1 MSGLILLTKTITMRK
16 CFSYLLLAGA
26 GLLFV
31 FTSSAQ
37 VIISSTSTVYTQNF
51 NTLKATAGTST
62 TLPTG
67 WKLLETGT
75 GANTSYASD
84 AGGTATGNTY
94 SYGTGTA
101 TERAFGALRSGSV
114 APTLGVQVRNS
125 TGSTITSITV
135 TYTGEQWRC
144 GATGRVDQLDFQY
157 SSSATSLSTGTWTDI
172 NTLDFASPSTTTTG
186 AKDGNAAAN
195 RAVKTAVITGLSIA
209 NNGTFWLRWSDLDA
223 SGADDGLAVDDF
235 SLQLN
240 GSDVT
245 APTATTFS
253 PSNNAVNQALSGNLV
268 ITFSE
273 TIAKGTTG
281 NITVKRTSDNV
292 AIQTTAVTAAAV
304 TTSGSTATI
313 PYSGLAYSTGYYVN
327 IDAGAFKDAAGNNFA
342 GITATTTWGFTTV
355 AAPSATVSVNPVSL
369 SFGTVTA
376 GSASVA
382 QTFTFTS
389 SNLSSGLTLT
399 APASF
404 ELSKNNSTFTAAVT
418 YTLAEAQAGQT
429 VYARFVPAAANTSY
443 SGSVNFS
450 STGLNTNPLALS
462 GNSNVST
469 GALNHYFGNL
479 HSHSSYSDGNAD
491 NTTKIPSDDYTY
503 AKTSLCMDFLG
514 ISEHNHAT
522 AGMSISN
529 WQPGR
534 AQAAAATTSTFVG
547 MYGMEWGTIS
557 AGGHVIIYGVDSLIG
572 WEAGNY
578 DIFVD
583 KFTYQGTNG
592 LFDRINRHGNN
603 AIAYLAHPNTGDY
616 NGLVSTYNA
625 ASDEA
630 VVGSAVES
638 GPAFST
644 NTSYTDPATSM
655 SYLTYYRNMLARGYH
670 VGPTIDHDNHNMTF
684 GHTAKSRLVVM
695 SPSLSESTL
704 LDGMRKMRFYAS
716 QDCSAKISFTANT
729 ESIGSILT
737 RSGAPVLELSTTA
750 STSAITSVTIM
761 YGVPGSGT
769 AATALTSFTSG
780 SFTYTDNAL
789 ANGAQRYYY
798 LDITEADGSRI
809 VTAPIWYTR
818 NDAAR
823 MSPTP
828 VTSFFTMNETEK
840 VILKWTTENEEMAQQ
855 FEVLRS
861 VDGGKSFISLGTVYG
876 KGFAFNTNTYT
887 LNDLQPYEGI
897 ATYRLVQRNQNGDIR
912 FTDMK
917 VVDRSKAPV
926 TYFTAYPNP
935 VSDQLQVRVTAMRSG
950 KALAEVFD
958 MNGRRM
964 MSQSFNAS
972 TGTQTL
978 SMNLGKLGNGTYL
991 LKVTVDGKTGTQ
1003 LINKF

>member
-1 MSGLILLTKTITMRK
+1 MRK
-16 CFSYLLLAGA
+16 ILSGITGAAICLLLS
-26 GLLFV
+26 LPLH
-31 FTSSAQ
+31 SQ
-37 VIISSTSTVYTQNF
+37 LIITTTATPSTQNF

-62 TLPTG
+62 TLPAG

-84 AGGTATGNTY
+84 AGSTATGNTY

-114 APTLGVQVRNS
+114 APVLGVQIRNS
-125 TGSTITSITV
+125 TGSTITSITI

-157 SSSATSLSTGTWTDI
+157 SLNATSLSTGTWTDN

-195 RAVKTAVITGLSIA
+195 RAVKTATITGLSIA
-209 NNGTFWLRWSDLDA
+209 NNGLFWLRWNDLDA
-223 SGADDGLAVDDF
+223 SGADDGLSIDDF
-235 SLQLN
+235 SIQLN

-245 APTATTFS
+245 APTASTFNPANS
-253 PSNNAVNQALSGNLV
+253 STNIALSGNLV
-268 ITFSE
+268 VTFSE
-273 TIAKGTTG
+273 NIQKGTTG

-292 AIQTTAVTAAAV
+292 TVLTTAVTAATV
-304 TTSGSTATI
+304 TVAGATATI
-313 PYSGLAYSTGYYVN
+313 PFSGLAYSTGYYVN
-327 IDAGAFKDAAGNNFA
+327 IAAGAFRDMAGNNYA
-342 GITATTTWGFTTV
+342 GISATTTWGFTTM
-355 AAPSATVSVNPVSL
+355 AAPSATVAVTPASL
-369 SFGTVTA
+369 NFGFTAFGLASAAQSFSFTTTNITA
-376 GSASVA
+376 A
-382 QTFTFTS
+382 
-389 SNLSSGLTLT
+389 LTLT

-404 ELSKNNSTFTAAVT
+404 ELSKTGTTFSSSLS
-418 YTLAEAQAGQT
+418 YTIAEAQAGQT
-429 VYARFVPAAANTSY
+429 VFARFVPAAANTTY
-443 SGSVNFS
+443 SASVNFS
-450 STGLNTNPLALS
+450 STGLNTNAETLS
-462 GNSNVST
+462 GNSVVS
-469 GALNHYFGNL
+469 GGGSLNHYFGNL

-503 AKTSLCMDFLG
+503 AKTALCMDFLG

-572 WEAGNY
+572 WEPGNY

-616 NGLVSTYNA
+616 NGLVSTFNA

-644 NTSYTDPATSM
+644 NTTYTNPATSM
-655 SYLTYYRNMLARGYH
+655 SYLTYFRNMLSRGYH

-695 SPSLSESTL
+695 AATLSESTL
-704 LDGMRKMRFYAS
+704 LDGMKKMRFYAS
-716 QDCSAKISFTANT
+716 QDCSAKISFTVNT
-729 ESIGSILT
+729 EAIGSIIT
-737 RSGAPVLELSTTA
+737 RAGAPVIALSSTGT
-750 STSAITSVTIM
+750 TSAISSVSIM
-761 YGVPGSGT
+761 TGVPGSGT
-769 AATALTSFTSG
+769 AATLLTSFSSG
-780 SFTYTDNAL
+780 SFSYTDNSL
-789 ANGAQRYYY
+789 ANGGQAYYY

-809 VTAPIWYTR
+809 VTSPIWYTR

-823 MSPTP
+823 MTAAP
-828 VTSFFTMNETEK
+828 VTSFFTVNETER
-840 VILKWTTENEEMAQQ
+840 VILKWTTENEELYQT

-861 VDGGKSFISLGTVYG
+861 TDGGNSFQSLSNVTG
-876 KGFAFNTNTYT
+876 KGFAFNTNTYAVT
-887 LNDLQPYEGI
+887 DAQPFAGM
-897 ATYRLVQRNQNGDIR
+897 ATYRLVQRNQQGQIR
-912 FTDMK
+912 YTDMK
-917 VVDRSKAPV
+917 VVDRSAAPI

-935 VSDQLQVRVTAMRSG
+935 VSDQLQVRVSATRGG
-950 KALAEVFD
+950 KATAEVYD

-964 MSQSFNAS
+964 MSQSFNAF
-972 TGTQTL
+972 TGIQTI

>member
-1 MSGLILLTKTITMRK
+1 MRK
-16 CFSYLLLAGA
+16 LFSSLLMAGT
-26 GLLFV
+26 GLLCSLSV
-31 FTSSAQ
+31 LAQ
-37 VIISSTSTVYTQNF
+37 VSITSTTTPYTQNF

-84 AGGTATGNTY
+84 AGATATGNTY

-114 APTLGVQVRNS
+114 SPVLGVQIRNS
-125 TGSTITSITV
+125 TGSTITSISI

-144 GATGRVDQLDFQY
+144 GATGRADQLDFQY
-157 SSSATSLSTGTWTDI
+157 SLNATSLSTGTWTDN
-172 NTLDFASPSTTTTG
+172 NTLDFASPSTTATG

-195 RAVKTAVITGLSIA
+195 RAVKTTTITGLSIA
-209 NNGTFWLRWSDLDA
+209 NNGLFWLRWNDYDA
-223 SGADDGLAVDDF
+223 SGADDGLSIDDF
-235 SLQLN
+235 SIQLN

-245 APTATTFS
+245 APTTSTFNPANS
-253 PSNNAVNQALSGNLV
+253 STNIALSGNLV
-268 ITFSE
+268 VTFSE
-273 TIAKGTTG
+273 NIQKGTAG

-292 AIQTTAVTAAAV
+292 AVQTTAVTAAAV
-304 TTSGSTATI
+304 TVSGATATI
-313 PYSGLAYSTGYYVN
+313 PFSGLAYSTGYYVN
-327 IDAGAFKDAAGNNFA
+327 IDAGSFKDMAGNNFA
-342 GITATTTWGFTTV
+342 GITATTTWTFTTM
-355 AAPSATVSVNPVSL
+355 AAPSATVSVNPASL
-369 SFGTVTA
+369 NFGFTAFGLASATQSFSFTTTNI
-376 GSASVA
+376 SAA
-382 QTFTFTS
+382 
-389 SNLSSGLTLT
+389 LTLT
-399 APASF
+399 APSSF
-404 ELSKNNSTFTAAVT
+404 ELSKDGISFGTVAS
-418 YTLAEAQAGQT
+418 YTMAEAQAGQT
-429 VYARFVPAAANTSY
+429 LLARFVPAAANTSF
-443 SGSVNFS
+443 SGSINFS
-450 STGLNTNPLALS
+450 STGLNTNAETLS
-462 GNSNVST
+462 GNSIVSGGGT
-469 GALNHYFGNL
+469 LNHYFGNM
-479 HSHSSYSDGNAD
+479 HAHSSYSDGNAD
-491 NTTKIPSDDYTY
+491 NTTKTPADDYAY
-503 AKTSLCMDFLG
+503 AKTALCMDFLG

-534 AQAAAATTSTFVG
+534 SQAAAATTSSFVG

-592 LFDRINRHGNN
+592 LFDRITRHGNN

-616 NGLVSTYNA
+616 NGLVSAYNV

-630 VVGSAVES
+630 VVGTAVES

-644 NTSYTDPATSM
+644 NTTYTNPATSM
-655 SYLTYYRNMLARGYH
+655 SYLTYYRNMLSRGYH

-695 SPSLSESTL
+695 AASLSESTL
-704 LDGMRKMRFYAS
+704 LDGMKKMRFYAS
-716 QDCSAKISFTANT
+716 QDCSAKLSFTVNT
-729 ESIGSILT
+729 EAIGSILT
-737 RSGAPVLELSTTA
+737 RAGAPVIELSTTA
-750 STSAITSVTIM
+750 ATSAISSVAIM
-761 YGVPGSGT
+761 SGVPGSGT
-769 AATALTSFTSG
+769 AATQLTSFSSG
-780 SFTYTDNAL
+780 SFSYTDNSL
-789 ANGAQRYYY
+789 TNGGQRYYY

-809 VTAPIWYTR
+809 VTSPIWYTR

-823 MSPTP
+823 ITAAP
-828 VTSFFTMNETEK
+828 VTSFFTVNENER
-840 VILKWTTENEEMAQQ
+840 VILKWTTEHEELNQS
-855 FEVLRS
+855 FEILRS
-861 VDGGKSFISLGTVYG
+861 IDGGNSFQSLSNVTG
-876 KGFAFNTNTYT
+876 KGFSLNTQTYAV
-887 LNDLQPYEGI
+887 NDAQPFAGM
-897 ATYRLVQRNQNGDIR
+897 ATYRLVQRNQNGQIR

-917 VVDRSKAPV
+917 VVDRSAAPV

-935 VSDQLQVRVTAMRSG
+935 VSDQLQVRLSAMRSG
-950 KALAEVFD
+950 KATAEVYD

-964 MSQSFNAS
+964 LSQSFNAF
-972 TGTQTL
+972 TGIQTI

>member
-1 MSGLILLTKTITMRK
+1 MRK
-16 CFSYLLLAGA
+16 ILSGITGAAICLLLS
-26 GLLFV
+26 LPLHSQLIIT
-31 FTSSAQ
+31 TSATPS
-37 VIISSTSTVYTQNF
+37 TQNF

-62 TLPTG
+62 TLPAG

-84 AGGTATGNTY
+84 AGSTATGNTY

-114 APTLGVQVRNS
+114 SPVLGVQIRNS
-125 TGSTITSITV
+125 TGSTITSITI

-157 SSSATSLSTGTWTDI
+157 SLNATSLSTGTWTDN

-195 RAVKTAVITGLSIA
+195 RAVKTATITGLSIA
-209 NNGTFWLRWSDLDA
+209 NNGLFWLRWNDLDA
-223 SGADDGLAVDDF
+223 SGADDGLAIDDF
-235 SLQLN
+235 SIQLN

-245 APTATTFS
+245 APTASTFNPANS
-253 PSNNAVNQALSGNLV
+253 STNIALSGNLV
-268 ITFSE
+268 VTFSE
-273 TIAKGTTG
+273 NIQKGTTG

-292 AIQTTAVTAAAV
+292 TVQTTAVTAATV
-304 TTSGSTATI
+304 TVAGATATI
-313 PYSGLAYSTGYYVN
+313 PFSGLAYSTGYYVN
-327 IDAGAFKDAAGNNFA
+327 IAAGAFRDMAGNNYA
-342 GITATTTWGFTTV
+342 GISATTTWGFTTM
-355 AAPSATVSVNPVSL
+355 AAPSATVAVTPASL
-369 SFGTVTA
+369 NFGFTAFGLASAAQSFSFTTTNITA
-376 GSASVA
+376 A
-382 QTFTFTS
+382 
-389 SNLSSGLTLT
+389 LTLT

-404 ELSKNNSTFTAAVT
+404 ELSKTGTTFSSSLS
-418 YTLAEAQAGQT
+418 YTIAEAQAGQT
-429 VYARFVPAAANTSY
+429 VYARFVPAAANTTY
-443 SGSVNFS
+443 SASVNFS
-450 STGLNTNPLALS
+450 STGLNTNTETLS
-462 GNSNVST
+462 GNSVVS
-469 GALNHYFGNL
+469 GGGSLNHYFGNL

-503 AKTSLCMDFLG
+503 AKTALCMDFLG

-572 WEAGNY
+572 WEPGNY

-592 LFDRINRHGNN
+592 LFDRITRHGNN

-616 NGLVSTYNA
+616 NGLVSTFNA

-644 NTSYTDPATSM
+644 NTTYTNPATSM
-655 SYLTYYRNMLARGYH
+655 SYLTYYRNMLSRGYH

-695 SPSLSESTL
+695 AATLSESTL
-704 LDGMRKMRFYAS
+704 LDGMKKMRFYAS
-716 QDCSAKISFTANT
+716 QDCSAKISFTVNT
-729 ESIGSILT
+729 EAIGSIIT
-737 RSGAPVLELSTTA
+737 RAGAPVIALSSTGT
-750 STSAITSVTIM
+750 TSAISSVSIM
-761 YGVPGSGT
+761 TGVPGSGT
-769 AATALTSFTSG
+769 AATLLTSFSSG
-780 SFTYTDNAL
+780 SFSYTDNSL
-789 ANGAQRYYY
+789 ANGGQAYYY

-809 VTAPIWYTR
+809 VTSPIWYTR

-823 MSPTP
+823 MTAAP
-828 VTSFFTMNETEK
+828 VTSFFTVNETER
-840 VILKWTTENEEMAQQ
+840 VILKWTTENEELYQT

-861 VDGGKSFISLGTVYG
+861 TDGGNSFQSLSNVNG
-876 KGFAFNTNTYT
+876 KGFAFNTNTYAVT
-887 LNDLQPYEGI
+887 DAQPFAGM
-897 ATYRLVQRNQNGDIR
+897 ATYRLVQRNQQGQIR
-912 FTDMK
+912 YTDMK
-917 VVDRSKAPV
+917 VVDRSAAPI

-935 VSDQLQVRVTAMRSG
+935 VSDQLQVRVSATRGG
-950 KALAEVFD
+950 KATAEVYD

-964 MSQSFNAS
+964 MSQSFNAF
-972 TGTQTL
+972 TGIQTI

>member
-1 MSGLILLTKTITMRK
+1 MRK
-16 CFSYLLLAGA
+16 ILSGITGAAICLLLS
-26 GLLFV
+26 LPLH
-31 FTSSAQ
+31 SQ
-37 VIISSTSTVYTQNF
+37 VVITTTTTPYTQNF

-114 APTLGVQVRNS
+114 VPVLGVQIRNS
-125 TGSTITSITV
+125 TGSTITSITIS
-135 TYTGEQWRC
+135 YTGEQWRC
-144 GATGRVDQLDFQY
+144 GATGRADQLDFQY
-157 SSSATSLSTGTWTDI
+157 SLNATSLSTGTWTDN
-172 NTLDFASPSTTTTG
+172 NTLDFASLSTTTVG

-195 RAVKTAVITGLSIA
+195 RAVKTATITGLSIA
-209 NNGTFWLRWSDLDA
+209 NNGLFWLRWNDFDA
-223 SGADDGLAVDDF
+223 SGADDGLAIDDF
-235 SLQLN
+235 SIQLN

-245 APTATTFS
+245 APTASTFN
-253 PSNNAVNQALSGNLV
+253 PANAATNIVLSGNLV
-268 ITFSE
+268 VTFSE
-273 TIAKGTTG
+273 NIAKGTTG
-281 NITVKRTSDNV
+281 NITIKRTADNV
-292 AIQTTAVTAAAV
+292 AVQTTAVTAAAV
-304 TTSGSTATI
+304 TVSSATATI
-313 PYSGLAYSTGYYVN
+313 PFSGLAYSTGYYVN
-327 IDAGAFKDAAGNNFA
+327 IDAGAFKDIAGNNFA
-342 GITATTTWGFTTV
+342 GITTTTTWGFTTM
-355 AAPSATVSVNPVSL
+355 AAPSATVSVTPASL
-369 SFGTVTA
+369 GFGFTA
-376 GSASVA
+376 FGLASAA
-382 QTFTFTS
+382 QTFSFTTT
-389 SNLSSGLTLT
+389 NLTAGLTLT

-404 ELSKNNSTFTAAVT
+404 ELSKTGTTFSSSLS
-418 YTLAEAQAGQT
+418 YTLAEGQAGQT

-443 SGSVNFS
+443 SGTVNFS
-450 STGLNTNPLALS
+450 STGLNTNPETLT
-462 GNSNVST
+462 GNSTVT
-469 GALNHYFGNL
+469 GGGTLNHYFGNL

-491 NTTKIPSDDYTY
+491 NTTKVPADDYAY

-583 KFTYQGTNG
+583 KFTYQGANG

-616 NGLVSTYNA
+616 NSLVSAYNA
-625 ASDEA
+625 ASDDA

-644 NTSYTDPATSM
+644 NTTYTDPATSM

-684 GHTAKSRLVVM
+684 GHTAKTRLVVM
-695 SPSLSESTL
+695 APSLSESTL
-704 LDGMRKMRFYAS
+704 LDGMKKMRFYAS
-716 QDCSAKISFTANT
+716 QDCSAKLNFTVNT
-729 ESIGSILT
+729 ETIGSILT
-737 RSGAPVLELSTTA
+737 RAGAPVIALSSTGT
-750 STSAITSVTIM
+750 TSAITSVSIM
-761 YGVPGSGT
+761 TGVPGSGT
-769 AATALTSFTSG
+769 AATLLTSFTSG
-780 SFTYTDNAL
+780 SFSYTDNSL
-789 ANGAQRYYY
+789 ANGSQKYYY

-823 MSPTP
+823 MTAAP
-828 VTSFFTMNETEK
+828 VTSFFTINETNK
-840 VILKWTTENEEMAQQ
+840 VILKWTTENEEMNQT
-855 FEVLRS
+855 FEILRS
-861 VDGGKSFISLGTVYG
+861 IDGGKTYESLSNVSG
-876 KGFAFNTNTYT
+876 KGFAFNTNTYAV
-887 LNDLQPYEGI
+887 NDLTPFEGM
-897 ATYRLVQRNQNGDIR
+897 ATYRLVQRNQQGQVR
-912 FTDMK
+912 YTDLKM
-917 VVDRSKAPV
+917 VDRSAAPT

-935 VSDQLQVRVTAMRSG
+935 VSDQLQVRVSAIRSG
-950 KALAEVFD
+950 KATAEVYD
-958 MNGRRM
+958 MNGRRVL
-964 MSQSFNAS
+964 SQSFVANA
-972 TGTQTL
+972 GVQTVT
-978 SMNLGKLGNGTYL
+978 MNLGKLGNGTYL

-1003 LINKF
+1003 LVNKF

>member
-1 MSGLILLTKTITMRK
+1 MRK
-16 CFSYLLLAGA
+16 ILSGIAGASICLLLS
-26 GLLFV
+26 LPLH
-31 FTSSAQ
+31 SQ
-37 VIISSTSTVYTQNF
+37 LIITTTATPSTQNF

-62 TLPTG
+62 TLPAG

-84 AGGTATGNTY
+84 AGSTATGNTY

-114 APTLGVQVRNS
+114 APVLGVQIRNS
-125 TGSTITSITV
+125 TGSTITSITI

-157 SSSATSLSTGTWTDI
+157 SLNATSLSTGTWTDN

-195 RAVKTAVITGLSIA
+195 RAVKTATITGLSIA
-209 NNGTFWLRWSDLDA
+209 NNGLFWLRWNDLDA
-223 SGADDGLAVDDF
+223 SGADDGLSIDDF
-235 SLQLN
+235 SIQLN

-245 APTATTFS
+245 APTASTFNPANS
-253 PSNNAVNQALSGNLV
+253 STNIALSGNLV
-268 ITFSE
+268 VTFSE
-273 TIAKGTTG
+273 NIQKGTTG

-292 AIQTTAVTAAAV
+292 TVLTTAVTAATV
-304 TTSGSTATI
+304 TVAGATATI
-313 PYSGLAYSTGYYVN
+313 PFSGLAYSTGYYVN
-327 IDAGAFKDAAGNNFA
+327 IAAGAFRDMAGNNYA
-342 GITATTTWGFTTV
+342 GISATTTWGFTTM
-355 AAPSATVSVNPVSL
+355 AAPSATVAVTPASL
-369 SFGTVTA
+369 NFGFTAFGLASAAQSFSFTTTNITA
-376 GSASVA
+376 A
-382 QTFTFTS
+382 
-389 SNLSSGLTLT
+389 LTLT

-404 ELSKNNSTFTAAVT
+404 ELSKTGTTFSSSLS
-418 YTLAEAQAGQT
+418 YTIAEAQAGQT
-429 VYARFVPAAANTSY
+429 VFARFVPAAANTTY
-443 SGSVNFS
+443 SAAVNFS
-450 STGLNTNPLALS
+450 STGLNTNAETLS
-462 GNSNVST
+462 GNSVVS
-469 GALNHYFGNL
+469 GGGSLNHYFGNL

-503 AKTSLCMDFLG
+503 AKTALCMDFLG

-572 WEAGNY
+572 WEPGNY

-592 LFDRINRHGNN
+592 LFDRITRHGNN

-616 NGLVSTYNA
+616 NGLVSTFNA

-644 NTSYTDPATSM
+644 NTTYTNPATSM
-655 SYLTYYRNMLARGYH
+655 SYLTYFRNMLSRGYH

-695 SPSLSESTL
+695 AATLSESTL
-704 LDGMRKMRFYAS
+704 LDGMKKMRFYAS
-716 QDCSAKISFTANT
+716 QDCSAKISFTVNT
-729 ESIGSILT
+729 EAIGSIIT
-737 RSGAPVLELSTTA
+737 RAGAPVIALSSTGT
-750 STSAITSVTIM
+750 TSAISSVSIM
-761 YGVPGSGT
+761 TGVPGSGT
-769 AATALTSFTSG
+769 AATLLTSFSSG
-780 SFTYTDNAL
+780 SFSYTDNSL
-789 ANGAQRYYY
+789 ANGGQAYYY

-809 VTAPIWYTR
+809 VTSPIWYTR

-823 MSPTP
+823 MTAAP
-828 VTSFFTMNETEK
+828 VTSFFTVNETER
-840 VILKWTTENEEMAQQ
+840 VILKWTTENEELYQT

-861 VDGGKSFISLGTVYG
+861 TDGGNSFQSLSNVTG
-876 KGFAFNTNTYT
+876 KGFAFNTNTYAVT
-887 LNDLQPYEGI
+887 DAQPFAGM
-897 ATYRLVQRNQNGDIR
+897 ATYRLVQRNQQGQIR
-912 FTDMK
+912 YTDMK
-917 VVDRSKAPV
+917 VVDRSAAPI

-935 VSDQLQVRVTAMRSG
+935 VSDQLQVRVSATRGG
-950 KALAEVFD
+950 KATAEVYD

-964 MSQSFNAS
+964 MSQSFNAF
-972 TGTQTL
+972 TGIQTI